1 MTRPVALV
9 TGARRGIGKATALAL
24 AAAGHDVA
32 ITDIAEEGVEE
43 TLAAL
48 GEAGARASFHRHDA
62 SAVETHAGLI
72 ADVVARHGGLDVLVS
87 NAGIGS
93 PVRGDMLELVPEN
106 FDRPMAVNLRGAAF
120 LSQQAAKAM
129 IGRPGRRSIIF
140 ITSVS
145 AEMVSPERGDYCVS
159 KAGLAMWAKNLA
171 VRLAPEGIAVFEV
184 RPGVIRTDMTAGV
197 SARYDA
203 RIADGLVPAMR
214 WGEGADI
221 GAAVVG
227 LVGGAFGFATGS
239 VIACDGGLSIP
250 RL

>member
-1 MTRPVALV
+1 
-9 TGARRGIGKATALAL
+9 
-24 AAAGHDVA
+24 
-32 ITDIAEEGVEE
+32 
-43 TLAAL
+43 
-48 GEAGARASFHRHDA
+48 
-62 SAVETHAGLI
+62 
-72 ADVVARHGGLDVLVS
+72 
-87 NAGIGS
+87 
-93 PVRGDMLELVPEN
+93 
-106 FDRPMAVNLRGAAF
+106 MAVNLRGAAF

-129 IGRPGRRSIIF
+129 LGQPGRRTIVF

-145 AEMVSPERGDYCVS
+145 AEMVSPERADYCVS

-227 LVGGAFGFATGS
+227 LVSGGFGFSTGS
-239 VIACDGGLSIP
+239 VIACDGALSIP

>member
-1 MTRPVALV
+1 MSPAADCTSCGSA
-9 TGARRGIGKATALAL
+9 AT
-24 AAAGHDVA
+24 
-32 ITDIAEEGVEE
+32 
-43 TLAAL
+43 
-48 GEAGARASFHRHDA
+48 
-62 SAVETHAGLI
+62 
-72 ADVVARHGGLDVLVS
+72 
-87 NAGIGS
+87 
-93 PVRGDMLELVPEN
+93 
-106 FDRPMAVNLRGAAF
+106 
-120 LSQQAAKAM
+120 
-129 IGRPGRRSIIF
+129 
-140 ITSVS
+140 
-145 AEMVSPERGDYCVS
+145 
-159 KAGLAMWAKNLA
+159 
-171 VRLAPEGIAVFEV
+171 APEGIAVFEV